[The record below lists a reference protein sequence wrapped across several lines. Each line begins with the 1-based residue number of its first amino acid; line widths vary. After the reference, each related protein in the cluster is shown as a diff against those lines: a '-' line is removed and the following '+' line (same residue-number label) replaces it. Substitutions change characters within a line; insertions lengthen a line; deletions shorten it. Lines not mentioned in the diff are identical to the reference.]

1 MSKQQQVRYHKPQWQ
16 VIAEN
21 LVEACLKDVQK
32 KRRRIAAEK
41 AAEHRLFNI
50 ESRIK
55 VRGL

>member
-1 MSKQQQVRYHKPQWQ
+1 MLNKHRYHKPQWQ

-21 LVEACLKDVQK
+21 LVEACLKDVQR

-41 AAEHRLFNI
+41 AAEHRLFNV
-50 ESRIK
+50 ESRIR